1 MVVKLIL
8 LGDFRIHVAHFLPP
22 SPQQQTI
29 RTTAKTN
36 TPELL
41 VETAGDYAGG
51 LATSRTVV
59 SLDET
64 FCAYTRGIHPVFMTR
79 LRRMMSPR
87 ITTSRQ
93 VN

>member
-1 MVVKLIL
+1 MVVKIIL

-22 SPQQQTI
+22 SPQRQTI

-41 VETAGDYAGG
+41 AEAAGDYDGG
-51 LATSRTVV
+51 LANSRTVV

-87 ITTSRQ
+87 ITTSTQ